1 MRKKIGIALSLVLVV
16 ALFLG
21 GCTSSTKPQEGPE
34 EPVEER
40 KVGGTITYGMTG
52 DPVIFNPILYTDT
65 PSGFVISRVYSG
77 LVQPNEN
84 LEMIPDIADSWTFS
98 EDGLVWTFRLRKDVR
113 FHDGTPLTSADVKF
127 TYDAIMHPDYTG
139 IRQSDFK
146 SVDRIEAPDPYTV
159 VFYLK
164 EPYAPLLS
172 HLTYGIL
179 PKHIFEKTPIKDMK
193 ENPANFEPIGS
204 GPYKFVDWQRG
215 QHIILEANE
224 DYYGEG
230 PYIEQIIIKFYQD
243 EQVMLA
249 ALEKGDIDYMGSIPP
264 DDIERVKA
272 EHADRLEFVEVPANG
287 YTYIGLK
294 QTHPI
299 FSDVRVRKALMYG
312 LNRQA
317 IVDEILRGYGTVMN
331 ANIPP
336 VSWAY
341 AGDELEPYEY
351 NPEKAKQLL
360 EEAGWVE
367 GPDGIRVKDG
377 QRLSFTLITDS
388 GSKLYE
394 SILMVVQEDWEKI
407 GVEMKPEFL
416 EWSVLCSQY
425 LDVAKFEAYMLGWSL
440 GLDPDFYIFFH
451 SESAVDDQGVLR
463 GFNDVEFKNP
473 DLDRLLEEGRRV
485 MDQEERKRIY
495 IEAQKIINDQLPY
508 VFLYTRNNVA
518 AMNKKVKG
526 VVWSTL
532 GPMFPNLWYIVGE

>member
-84 LEMIPDIADSWTFS
+84 LEMIPDIAESWTFS

>member
-1 MRKKIGIALSLVLVV
+1 MRKKVTVMLTLVLIIALFV
-16 ALFLG
+16 G
-21 GCTSSTKPQEGPE
+21 GCTTPQAGPE
-34 EPVEER
+34 EPGEPSDGP
-40 KVGGTITYGMTG
+40 KLGGSITYGMTG
-52 DPVIFNPILYTDT
+52 DPVIFNPILYTDS
-65 PSGFVISRVYSG
+65 PSGFVIDRVYSG
-77 LVQPNEN
+77 LVRANEN
-84 LEMIPDIADSWTFS
+84 LEMVGDIAESWTFS
-98 EDGLVWTFRLRKDVR
+98 DDGLVWTFNLREDVK
-113 FHDGTPLTSADVKF
+113 FHDGTPLTSEDVKF
-127 TYDAIMHPDYTG
+127 TYEAILHPDYTG
-139 IRQSDFK
+139 IRATNFK
-146 SVDRIEAPDPYTV
+146 SVEKIEAPDPYTV
-159 VFYLK
+159 EFHLK
-164 EPYAPLLS
+164 EPFAPLL
-172 HLTYGIL
+172 TYLGFGIL
-179 PKHIFEKTPIKDMK
+179 PKHIFEQTHIKDMK

-204 GPYKFVDWQRG
+204 GPYKFVEWVRG

-230 PYIEQIIIKFYQD
+230 PYIEQVIIKFYQD

-272 EHADRLEFVEVPANG
+272 EHSDRLDFVEVPANG

-299 FSDVRVRKALMYG
+299 LSDKRVRKALMYG

-317 IVDEILRGYGTVMN
+317 IVDDILLGYGTVMN

-341 AGDELEPYEY
+341 AEGELEPYEY

-377 QRLSFTLITDS
+377 QRLSFTLVTDS
-388 GSKLYE
+388 GSKQYE
-394 SILMVVQEDWEKI
+394 SIIMLVQEDWEKI

-451 SESAVDDQGVLR
+451 TESGVDAEGNLR
-463 GFNDVEFKNP
+463 GFNDVEFSNP
-473 DLDRLLEEGRRV
+473 ELDELLERGRKE
-485 MDQEERKRIY
+485 MDQEERRKIY
-495 IEAQKIINDQLPY
+495 VEAQKIVNDELPY
-508 VFLYTRNNVA
+508 VFLFTRNYVA
-518 AMNKKVKG
+518 AIDKKIKG

-532 GPMFPNLWYIVGE
+532 GPVFPELWYIEEN

>member
-1 MRKKIGIALSLVLVV
+1 MRKKVTVMLTLVLIIALFV
-16 ALFLG
+16 G
-21 GCTSSTKPQEGPE
+21 GCTTPQAGPE
-34 EPVEER
+34 EPGEPSDGP
-40 KVGGTITYGMTG
+40 KLGGSITYGMTG
-52 DPVIFNPILYTDT
+52 DPVIFNPILYTDS
-65 PSGFVISRVYSG
+65 PSGFVINRVYSG
-77 LVQPNEN
+77 LVRANEN
-84 LEMIPDIADSWTFS
+84 LEMVGDIAESWTFS
-98 EDGLVWTFRLRKDVR
+98 DDGLVWTFNLREDVK
-113 FHDGTPLTSADVKF
+113 FHDGTPLTSEDVKF
-127 TYDAIMHPDYTG
+127 TYEAILHPDYTG
-139 IRQSDFK
+139 IRATNFK
-146 SVDRIEAPDPYTV
+146 SVEKIEAPDPYTV
-159 VFYLK
+159 EFHLK
-164 EPYAPLLS
+164 EPFAPLL
-172 HLTYGIL
+172 TYLGFGIL
-179 PKHIFEKTPIKDMK
+179 PKHIFEQTPIKDMK

-204 GPYKFVDWQRG
+204 GPYKFVEWVRG

-230 PYIEQIIIKFYQD
+230 PYIEQVIIKFYQD

-264 DDIERVKA
+264 DDVERVKA
-272 EHADRLEFVEVPANG
+272 EHSDRLDFVEVPANG

-299 FSDVRVRKALMYG
+299 LSDKRVRKALMYG

-317 IVDEILRGYGTVMN
+317 IVDDILLGYGTVMN

-341 AGDELEPYEY
+341 AEGELEPYEY

-377 QRLSFTLITDS
+377 QRLSFTLVTDS
-388 GSKLYE
+388 GSKQYE
-394 SILMVVQEDWEKI
+394 SIIMLVQEDWEKI

-425 LDVAKFEAYMLGWSL
+425 LDVAKFEAYMLDWSL

-451 SESAVDDQGVLR
+451 TESGVDAEGNLR
-463 GFNDVEFKNP
+463 GFNDVEFSNP
-473 DLDRLLEEGRRV
+473 ELDELLERGRKE
-485 MDQEERKRIY
+485 MDQEERRKIY
-495 IEAQKIINDQLPY
+495 VEAQKIVNDELPY
-508 VFLYTRNNVA
+508 VFLFTRNYVA
-518 AMNKKVKG
+518 AIDKKIKG

-532 GPMFPNLWYIVGE
+532 GPVFPELWYIEEN